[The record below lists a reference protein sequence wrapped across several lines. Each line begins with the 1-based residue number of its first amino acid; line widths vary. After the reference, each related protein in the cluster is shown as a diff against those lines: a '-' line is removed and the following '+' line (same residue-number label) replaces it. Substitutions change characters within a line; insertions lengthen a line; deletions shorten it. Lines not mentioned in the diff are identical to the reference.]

1 MTGPGAQSDVDKI
14 RGTIARFCHC
24 TDTGDFDNWVRLFAD
39 DGCIVLMGQ
48 EHRGP
53 AALRAFIEVDQP
65 PAARGLH
72 LTTDSVIDIAD
83 GEARVSSN
91 FIFVADGL
99 TSSVIVASGRYH
111 DVLVRRGDQWL
122 FARRETELVGSIA
135 TEPWGA
141 AARAG

>member
-1 MTGPGAQSDVDKI
+1 
-14 RGTIARFCHC
+14 
-24 TDTGDFDNWVRLFAD
+24 
-39 DGCIVLMGQ
+39 
-48 EHRGP
+48 
-53 AALRAFIEVDQP
+53 
-65 PAARGLH
+65 LH